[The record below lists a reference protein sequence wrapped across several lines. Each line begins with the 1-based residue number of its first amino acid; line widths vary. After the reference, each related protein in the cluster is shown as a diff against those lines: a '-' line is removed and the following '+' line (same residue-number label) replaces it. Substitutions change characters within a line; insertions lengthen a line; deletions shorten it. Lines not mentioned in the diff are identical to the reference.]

1 MAKYV
6 DGSENGS
13 GFYTT
18 RVPEYTDAADIQEA
32 LKLYHYGSDV
42 VPTVNTL
49 GGLNGINA
57 QSIAG
62 HLKKLA
68 NDIDLLPTMSEVTD
82 LIDGVTG
89 EYSELA
95 GVGID
100 WNSVDFQFDI
110 SPRLTLISPKELT
123 NISATAAT
131 GAINIDIIASSV
143 NIRTSNA
150 TANWTINI
158 RGDATTTLNS
168 LMTTG
173 EQISVVFESSQG
185 GTAYYPTALTI
196 DGASVTPKWLGG
208 IAPSSGNINS
218 TDVYVYTIRKTGT
231 STFTV
236 LASQN
241 KFA

>member
-6 DGSENGS
+6 DGSEASS
-13 GFYTT
+13 GIYPT

-32 LKLYHYGSDV
+32 LKLYHYGSAT
-42 VPTVNTL
+42 VPTVNTI

-57 QSIAG
+57 NSIAG
-62 HLKKLA
+62 HLKKLS
-68 NDIDLLPTMSEVTD
+68 NDIDALPTTSEVTD
-82 LIDGVTG
+82 LIAGASEV
-89 EYSELA
+89 YAELA

-100 WNSVDFQFDI
+100 WNSVDTQFDI

-123 NISATAAT
+123 TISATAAT
-131 GAINIDIIASSV
+131 GAINLDIIASSV

-173 EQISVVFESSQG
+173 EQMSVVFESAQG

-231 STFTV
+231 STFSV